1 MYNKLVNNVSKH
13 MSNHP
18 ALYIT
23 KNINC
28 TLCKNLCTTY
38 RTMYNHILISKTD
51 FIIFSASYYHRG
63 WI

>member
-28 TLCKNLCTTY
+28 TLSAKICAQLIEQCTIT
-38 RTMYNHILISKTD
+38 
-51 FIIFSASYYHRG
+51 F
-63 WI
+63 